1 MAKKLMSGQ
10 KESTTSQ
17 MLTLPEKP
25 HLQTLLKHK
34 HIYDMYMK
42 TQELVGF
49 PLHVRQEVV
58 DAYRVEHPHYTY
70 NQNCHVCVCEMLVT
84 IYRYYENQTK

>member
-1 MAKKLMSGQ
+1 
-10 KESTTSQ
+10 
-17 MLTLPEKP
+17 MLPGKP

-49 PLHVRQEVV
+49 TLQIRQEVV
-58 DAYRVEHPHYTY
+58 DAYKVEHPHYSY
-70 NQNCHVCVCEMLVT
+70 NQNCHVCVTEMLVT
-84 IYRYYENQTK
+84 IYRYYEKQTQ